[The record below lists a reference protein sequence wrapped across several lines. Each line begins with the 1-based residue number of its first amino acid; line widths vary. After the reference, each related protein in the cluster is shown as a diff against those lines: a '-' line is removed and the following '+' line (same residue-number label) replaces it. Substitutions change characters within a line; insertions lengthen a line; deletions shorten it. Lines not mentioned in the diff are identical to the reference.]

1 MSILGPVLILFI
13 NGPVPNV
20 SINGP
25 TDCVRKWACTGF
37 VHKDKWAY

>member
-1 MSILGPVLILFI
+1 MSITGPVLILFI

-25 TDCVRKWACTGF
+25 TDCVRNWACTGF
-37 VHKDKWAY
+37 VHKD